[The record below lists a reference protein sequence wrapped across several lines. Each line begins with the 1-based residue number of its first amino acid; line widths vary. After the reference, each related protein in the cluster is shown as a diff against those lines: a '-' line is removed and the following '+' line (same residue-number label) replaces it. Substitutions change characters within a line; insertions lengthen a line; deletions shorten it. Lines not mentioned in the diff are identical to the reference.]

1 MINGE
6 LMLAKDLVTYSR
18 QVMDFQNRLKWQT
31 NLEKSG
37 ASLTRGAEL
46 DLTLLLV
53 AKLNSTGLVRVGL
66 GRGCPD
72 PDRRPDDCL
81 EKAEDDVSEFPFFAS
96 LDLMESRSI
105 IFLATFW
112 PWFSLA
118 LYLLITSGVRDM
130 AAEVLVVYLVTSGV
144 LALLVRARPSL
155 GASVLVPSLLGVS
168 LASRGLFRAFSMAA
182 STWAFRAAR
191 RGVITRG
198 TAGRDP
204 PLTKHTSVRKSK
216 EFALRNQRKIL

>member
-1 MINGE
+1 
-6 LMLAKDLVTYSR
+6 
-18 QVMDFQNRLKWQT
+18 MDFQNRLKWQT

-46 DLTLLLV
+46 DFTLLLV

-81 EKAEDDVSEFPFFAS
+81 EKVEDVAADDDVSEFPFLAS

-130 AAEVLVVYLVTSGV
+130 AAEVLAVYLVTSGV

-204 PLTKHTSVRKSK
+204 PLTKQKSVRVTRS
-216 EFALRNQRKIL
+216 ENESGIQLWIC

>member
-1 MINGE
+1 M
-6 LMLAKDLVTYSR
+6 DL
-18 QVMDFQNRLKWQT
+18 QNILKLQT

-37 ASLTRGAEL
+37 ASLTRGAEF

-66 GRGCPD
+66 ARGCPD

-81 EKAEDDVSEFPFFAS
+81 EKAEDVTADDDVSEFPFLAS

-204 PLTKHTSVRKSK
+204 PLTKQTSVRVQKTNRESISNC
-216 EFALRNQRKIL
+216 EYVD

>member
-1 MINGE
+1 M
-6 LMLAKDLVTYSR
+6 
-18 QVMDFQNRLKWQT
+18 
-31 NLEKSG
+31 
-37 ASLTRGAEL
+37 TRGAEL

-66 GRGCPD
+66 ARGCPD

-81 EKAEDDVSEFPFFAS
+81 EKVEDVAADDDVSEFPFLAS

-204 PLTKHTSVRKSK
+204 PLTKHTSVRKSE
-216 EFALRNQRKIL
+216 EFVIRNQR